1 MNGGQLRSLTKV
13 TTKIEIVDKA
23 KVVEIGL
30 NFKFS
35 YRTKKTIYRHRGC
48 GLLDEQLFKK

>member
-1 MNGGQLRSLTKV
+1 MNGGQLRSSTKV